1 MREPLGHLL
10 GRSGARTRYAATFAV
25 ALAALLAGCSVTPER
40 DALSVP
46 LPETFSVTGGEQAI
60 DEHWWRDFADPQLDT
75 LIDKALAD
83 NFSLRA
89 AWARLRQAEAV
100 ARRQDAPL
108 WPTLTAQGSHT
119 RQGRT
124 RDDST
129 VTRQAGLF
137 AAYEVDLW
145 GRVRAGSEAA
155 GFDADAST
163 ADLQTAV
170 ITLSAAVATTWYQL
184 VEQRNQLMLIDSQIT
199 INRQLLQLV
208 EARFRIGQA
217 TASDVYRQR
226 QLLAQTEGERAQAE
240 MQRNTLA
247 HQLAILIGEAPGAA
261 SLPDTGALPALGPLP
276 ATGVPADLVRRRP
289 DLQAAFLRLRAAD
302 ARVAV
307 AVAAR
312 YPTLDLAAA
321 ITTPGA
327 TGGLFEG
334 WIGKLAAE
342 LAVTLFDGGQRRAE
356 VNRTRAVVDEA
367 FNSYGQTLL
376 EAIGEVEDALSDE
389 AGQRVYLASLDNQ
402 LAHVEA
408 VARLERRRY
417 FQGDSDY
424 LSVLDALRSRQSLER
439 QQVAA
444 RRQLVSKRIALVRAL
459 AGGWLPA
466 PPRSTA
472 EKKNQEPE
480 QQTTGDIE
488 GTESKR
494 TTNATSPGLAGK

>member
-1 MREPLGHLL
+1 MREPFGHLP
-10 GRSGARTRYAATFAV
+10 GRSGTPARYGAVFAV
-25 ALAALLAGCSVTPER
+25 ALASLLAGCSVTPER
-40 DALSVP
+40 DALPMPVP
-46 LPETFSVTGGEQAI
+46 KTFSAVGGEQAV
-60 DEHWWRDFADPQLDT
+60 DDRWWRGFADPQLDS

-100 ARRQDAPL
+100 ARRQSAPL
-108 WPTLTAQGSHT
+108 WPTLTAQASHT
-119 RQGRT
+119 RQGKT

-155 GFDADAST
+155 GFDADASN

-184 VEQRNQLMLIDSQIT
+184 VEQRTQLTLIDSQIAT
-199 INRQLLQLV
+199 NRQLLQLV

-247 HQLAILIGEAPGAA
+247 HQLAILIGETPGTAKLPEAA
-261 SLPDTGALPALGPLP
+261 VLPALGPLP

-302 ARVAV
+302 ARVAA
-307 AVAAR
+307 AVADR

-321 ITTPGA
+321 VTTPGV

-356 VNRTRAVVDEA
+356 VSRTRAVVDEA
-367 FNSYGQTLL
+367 FNSYSQTLL

-389 AGQRVYLASLDNQ
+389 TGQHAYLASLDSQ
-402 LAHVEA
+402 LAQSEA
-408 VARLERRRY
+408 VVRLERRRY

-444 RRQLVSKRIALVRAL
+444 QRQLVIKRIALVRAL
-459 AGGWLPA
+459 AGGWLPPPPAANTETSIRATGDTGPTKVADA
-466 PPRSTA
+466 PPRPA
-472 EKKNQEPE
+472 NE
-480 QQTTGDIE
+480 
-488 GTESKR
+488 
-494 TTNATSPGLAGK
+494 